1 MVPFSQITKRQ
12 KHYGGGLLLVR
23 LKPASLL
30 KLRLLHGCFSHFL
43 NCTNSNKS
51 RKTSHIVLIFC
62 FSICIFSCGYWR
74 ITRQK
79 GNVGSQKFFFNPSY
93 THLRRVRHYRDRSA
107 WDVNL
112 VFFITVHTINRM
124 LLYNA
129 DPSMKLSTWL
139 NANCI

>member
-62 FSICIFSCGYWR
+62 FSICIFSYGYWW

-79 GNVGSQKFFFNPSY
+79 ENVGSQSFSSIPLTSTYEEWDIIATAVPEMSTSY
-93 THLRRVRHYRDRSA
+93 FLLQCIQLIECYSITLILL
-107 WDVNL
+107 WNL
-112 VFFITVHTINRM
+112 V
-124 LLYNA
+124 LG
-129 DPSMKLSTWL
+129 
-139 NANCI
+139 